1 MGTSMKYQGNLVTA
15 ERNAVSGDPGF
26 DSFRLA
32 ALAGPHPSDQILIT
46 VHGPG
51 DVNSPKVVLRS
62 ELSVPENVTS
72 GYAAGNVAPGEPRPR
87 TMAEVLANPFPGR
100 QVVPDTNPVPAP
112 SAETDKAYIANKSPM
127 GAMGTPTNVT
137 SGHVLNANDT
147 AAAPRFVRSPE
158 DFANIK
164 TIV

>member
-1 MGTSMKYQGNLVTA
+1 MGSPMMYQGNRVTA

-72 GYAAGNVAPGEPRPR
+72 GYAVGNAAPAAPYVAPGEPRPR
-87 TMAEVLANPFPGR
+87 NLGEILTDPFPGR
-100 QVVPDTNPVPAP
+100 LGFPDTNPG
-112 SAETDKAYIANKSPM
+112 D
-127 GAMGTPTNVT
+127 
-137 SGHVLNANDT
+137 
-147 AAAPRFVRSPE
+147 
-158 DFANIK
+158 
-164 TIV
+164 